1 MVAIGPNKRSKRL
14 EIENITAN
22 TGENDQDGG
31 IPDDRGLANLIASG
45 VASDAGLSPLKGFK
59 LNLSANPGFRKVF
72 FSAKCDCGTAALLSV
87 EIAGD
92 KTTSQIKA
100 ALPSLTDNLQQQAKK
115 FYRMSCEMHERMRLG
130 PMAGLQ
136 ASKRELKGETWRD
149 GS

>member
-1 MVAIGPNKRSKRL
+1 M
-14 EIENITAN
+14 EIENLTAN
-22 TGENDQDGG
+22 TGENDQDDG
-31 IPDDRGLANLIASG
+31 IPDDRGLANLIASR
-45 VASDAGLSPLKGFK
+45 VASDAGLTPLKGFK

-92 KTTSQIKA
+92 KTTSQIEA

-115 FYRMSCEMHERMRLG
+115 FYQMSCDMHEKMRLG
-130 PMAGLQ
+130 PMAGRQ
-136 ASKRELKGETWRD
+136 ASKRELEGEGWRN

>member
-1 MVAIGPNKRSKRL
+1 MK
-14 EIENITAN
+14 IENLTAN
-22 TGENDQDGG
+22 TEDNDKDGG
-31 IPDDRGLANLIASG
+31 IPDDRGLADLIVSG
-45 VASDAGLSPLKGFK
+45 VASDIGLSLLKGFK

-92 KTTSQIKA
+92 KTASQIKA
-100 ALPSLTDNLQQQAKK
+100 ALPSLTDSLQQQAKK
-115 FYRMSCEMHERMRLG
+115 FYQMSCEMHEKMRLG

-136 ASKRELKGETWRD
+136 ASKRELKGEGWRN

>member
-1 MVAIGPNKRSKRL
+1 M
-14 EIENITAN
+14 
-22 TGENDQDGG
+22 
-31 IPDDRGLANLIASG
+31 
-45 VASDAGLSPLKGFK
+45 ASDIGLSPLKGFK

-92 KTTSQIKA
+92 KTAGQIKA
-100 ALPSLTDNLQQQAKK
+100 ALPLLTDSLQQQAKK
-115 FYRMSCEMHERMRLG
+115 FYRMSCEMHEKMRLG

-136 ASKRELKGETWRD
+136 ASKRELKGEGWRN